1 MVEAQLSELVSQLRN
16 IESSSNS
23 KETSNIQKL
32 NILSA
37 FNKRYENTFKFSKL
51 DASIKKQF
59 CLILNNILKECWS
72 YLNSLNTKP
81 AAETPNDE
89 ANLKQTSISLIS
101 SCLDTIRL
109 ISRDTELIDI
119 FENNDLLKIIQTI
132 ANLTVSNE
140 TLLLE
145 SLNINESESAK
156 PTDLAQH
163 PFSIR
168 DKEQLNVSA
177 LKAMSN
183 LTYNSKFVQDF
194 YVANDAAEAITIHL
208 RLFTPAA
215 YTLPNEDNK
224 TNIMIFNLRILF
236 LLTIF
241 NKELRQQLSEK
252 LQVIL
257 YLIEIIDQIMKE
269 RLSVN
274 DAELAENITNTSQ
287 LPHQSSLID
296 RSDYCYLKSIDVDYI
311 IEILKILYNLTMDIP
326 SVKANA
332 ASTMGQNNGSII
344 LNDKSM
350 HEEEEAHLMHLVSVL
365 RDLMTCRIE
374 QDNKQTEL
382 TSSSSQQ
389 HTELMAKLLAKQ
401 NELHSNIVN
410 LLTNMPTICFEELM
424 TPCIL
429 NSPQSNTVVQFAE
442 PPSVKKTAFYSHASL
457 NVRMAHNNK
466 RNSRRSKRINK
477 KNQKS
482 SLHKIL
488 SSSEERLAT
497 SSANL
502 DDLKL
507 EGSRSVNDC
516 SSHTTSASF
525 MKPLPPPPP
534 SPALANT
541 TTMNPLDSDWLLL
554 VNTDEDLEFDGKN
567 MEAISIIL
575 SFMSRNVTS
584 YLSKPHSYNAD
595 QLYPVFLLLSL
606 MAKANKLIRKYC
618 RFKILPP
625 LKEKDLVHLPENGLT
640 IRNRLVRLMTDPNIQ
655 LKRLCSQFLFIL
667 CKENVGRMVKH
678 TGYGNAAGML
688 AEAGL
693 MLSTHGDRSAY
704 SSDSDDSDSEDY
716 KKLESFINPITGRAE
731 IYDDFYVD
739 SSGKKVY
746 KPKKDVF
753 EGMSEEQKEYEA
765 LQIVNAIDKLAR
777 MTDGAIKPAT
787 IGPDGRPVEIQ
798 HVLQLQEAK
807 NKYLSNDQNDE

>member
-23 KETSNIQKL
+23 KETSNIHKL

-51 DASIKKQF
+51 DTSLKKQF
-59 CLILNNILKECWS
+59 CLILNSILSECWS
-72 YLNSLNTKP
+72 YLNSLNAKP
-81 AAETPNDE
+81 AAETPSDDSK
-89 ANLKQTSISLIS
+89 LKQTSISLIS
-101 SCLDTIRL
+101 SSLDTIRL
-109 ISRDTELIDI
+109 VSRDTELIDL

-145 SLNINESESAK
+145 SLSINEAE
-156 PTDLAQH
+156 TDPPER

-168 DKEQLNVSA
+168 DREQLNVSA

-274 DAELAENITNTSQ
+274 DAELGENIANASP
-287 LPHQSSLID
+287 LPHQSSQID

-374 QDNKQTEL
+374 HNDKQTES
-382 TSSSSQQ
+382 TSSSFSQQQQQ
-389 HTELMAKLLAKQ
+389 HTELIAKLLAKQ

-424 TPCIL
+424 TPCIV
-429 NSPQSNTVVQFAE
+429 NSPQASSVVQFAE
-442 PPSVKKTAFYSHASL
+442 PPASVKKTSFYSHASL

-497 SSANL
+497 NL
-502 DDLKL
+502 DELKL

-516 SSHTTSASF
+516 SSQHTCAPPF
-525 MKPLPPPPP
+525 MRPLPPPPP
-534 SPALANT
+534 SPALT
-541 TTMNPLDSDWLLL
+541 SPLDSDLLLL

-567 MEAISIIL
+567 MEAISIVL

-625 LKEKDLVHLPENGLT
+625 LNEKDLVHLPESGLT
-640 IRNRLVRLMTDPNIQ
+640 VRNRLVRLMTDPNMQ

-716 KKLESFINPITGRAE
+716 KKLEGFINPITGRAE

-739 SSGKKVY
+739 SAGRKVY
-746 KPKKDVF
+746 KPKRDVF